1 MGPSSYARRAHLARD
16 IGKMAAKAGVKAV
29 VMTHLG
35 PSIDPKTEYAGYVEE
50 AKKFYS
56 GPITLATD
64 LMKF

>member
-1 MGPSSYARRAHLARD
+1 MREEHISPED